1 MLHGVSV
8 WLVGAALLTAVG
20 APSAGVWKEY
30 ETQKAHAGH
39 DADSQVRLALWCE
52 QHGLQPER
60 LKHLALAVLRDPTNQ
75 KARGLLGLV
84 DFRGKWQA
92 PEAVTEKLK
101 ADAARAEVVKQYVEK
116 RAKAGD
122 DADAQW
128 KLGLWCEQ
136 NGLNEESVAHLRAV
150 VRLDPGR
157 EAAWKRLGYRKLNGH
172 WVSDAQLA
180 AAKANADAQKV
191 ADRHWRPLLERAR
204 ESFES
209 KSDARRAAAEA
220 FFETVTDPRAVPSIW
235 AVFAAKPDPT
245 RQAVAVRLLG
255 QLDAASASRCL
266 TILAVSGASA
276 EVRRAAAETLPRRD
290 VREFGDIL
298 VAMVQDPIQYE
309 VKPVGSGGDSGTVA
323 IHGKGI
329 DLKRVYTP
337 PTVASPSMFGLLPT
351 DSLTFDAAG
360 LPVLIRPFSVQG
372 ESVIGRMGGR
382 FLVSSIGYVQIPVG
396 RMAAE
401 SERSRAAARTTQEND
416 VVTLE
421 SKNALVRQANERV
434 LPLLARIS
442 GHDLGPDRDAWDAWW
457 VDQIGMRIL
466 PQKSQE
472 MTTIVEQVPID
483 FQSQAINPAVT
494 ITGQLAARTHS
505 CFGAGTLVRTR
516 EGARAIE
523 SLAPGDVVLTQ
534 STTTGALGYHPVLKV
549 YRNLPTATFRVSI
562 DYADAII
569 SSPFHR
575 FWVAGRGWIM
585 ARDLKPGDVLRTLGG
600 LTRISAVD
608 DDRVQPV
615 FNLEVADDAD
625 FFAGRASALVHD
637 NSLPDLRLAPFDAP
651 VKTGG
656 NP

>member
-20 APSAGVWKEY
+20 APSAEVWKEY

-101 ADAARAEVVKQYVEK
+101 ADAARAEIVKQYVEK

-122 DADAQW
+122 DAETQW
-128 KLGLWCEQ
+128 KLALWCEQ

-323 IHGKGI
+323 IHGKGV

-360 LPVLIRPFSVQG
+360 LPVLIRPFISQSQV
-372 ESVIGRMGGR
+372 RMGFR
-382 FLVSSIGYVQIPVG
+382 YQVTSKGYIQIPVG
-396 RMAAE
+396 RMAVEA
-401 SERSRAAARTTQEND
+401 ERSRAAARASQEND
-416 VVTLE
+416 IGALE
-421 SKNALVRQANERV
+421 SANALVRQANERV
-434 LPLLARIS
+434 LPLLAQVAGR
-442 GHDLGPDRDAWDAWW
+442 DLGPNRDAWDVWW
-457 VDQIGMRIL
+457 IDQIGMRIL

-472 MTTIVEQVPID
+472 TTTVVEQVPID
-483 FQSQAINPAVT
+483 YQPQGVDPSAVT
-494 ITGQLAARTHS
+494 TNQNVRRIGS
-505 CFGAGTLVRTR
+505 CFGAGTLVQTR

-549 YRNLPTATFRVSI
+549 HRNPPSTTFRVSTG
-562 DYADAII
+562 DTNAII

-575 FWVAGRGWIM
+575 FWVAGRGWVL

-600 LTRISAVD
+600 LTRVSAVD

-625 FFAGRASALVHD
+625 FFAGRTSALVHD

-651 VKTGG
+651 VKTVG